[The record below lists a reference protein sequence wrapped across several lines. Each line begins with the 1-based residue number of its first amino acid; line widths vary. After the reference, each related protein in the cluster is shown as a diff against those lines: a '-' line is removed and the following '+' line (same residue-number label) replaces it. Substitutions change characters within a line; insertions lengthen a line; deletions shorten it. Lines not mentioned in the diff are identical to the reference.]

1 MAKNKWTR
9 KAIYFDLIEEEVK
22 KIFGERNTSAAYRKI
37 KRFMIA
43 HGFEHRQ
50 YSGYISND
58 IMLRYEVENI
68 LRNLCMEQPWICLCT
83 QKIDVMEIRK
93 EYDYLPF
100 IREYMKDQESQQ
112 ESPFEQDRDE
122 EWEEEEDE
130 WEEER

>member
-1 MAKNKWTR
+1 MEKNEWTR

-58 IMLRYEVENI
+58 VMVEYEIEIV
-68 LRNLCMEQPWICLCT
+68 LRNLCMEHPWICLCT
-83 QKIDVMEIRK
+83 QKIDVMEIQE

-100 IREYMKDQESQQ
+100 IRECVSEQENQQ
-112 ESPFEQDRDE
+112 ENLIEQEQE